1 MLVLLVVTLISSS
14 ALIPV
19 RATTRTTDTYD
30 NTDENL
36 GDWNPVDYE
45 AMEFKDSSGYEG

>member
-19 RATTRTTDTYD
+19 RAATRTTDTYG

-36 GDWNPVDYE
+36 GDSNPVDYE
-45 AMEFKDSSGYEG
+45 AWNSKTPVAMK